1 VGAYLGEMPLALAA
15 TARAITELFADPVLT
30 IACVF
35 LIVVS
40 TGWIVVTRLIVRD
53 LRKAALKGR
62 RVPRIDVVAP
72 PRDIW
77 AYPPRDRSSSARDL
91 QPRSP

>member
-1 VGAYLGEMPLALAA
+1 MRLALAA

-30 IACVF
+30 VACVL

-40 TGWIVVTRLIVRD
+40 VGWLVVTRLIVREM
-53 LRKAALKGR
+53 RKAAFQGQ
-62 RVPRIDVVAP
+62 RVPRIDVVTP

-77 AYPPRDRSSSARDL
+77 AFPPPKVSATGTESRRPSL
-91 QPRSP
+91 

>member
-1 VGAYLGEMPLALAA
+1 MPNVLAA

-40 TGWIVVTRLIVRD
+40 VGWIVVTRLIVRG
-53 LRKAALKGR
+53 LRKAATKGR
-62 RVPRIDVVAP
+62 RVPRIDVIAA

-77 AYPPRDRSSSARDL
+77 SYPPRDRSGSGRDL
-91 QPRSP
+91 PARSP

>member
-1 VGAYLGEMPLALAA
+1 MHLVLAA
-15 TARAITELFADPVLT
+15 TARAITELFADPLLT

-35 LIVVS
+35 HIVVS
-40 TGWIVVTRLIVRD
+40 VGWLVIMRLSVRAMK
-53 LRKAALKGR
+53 KAASEGR

-77 AYPPRDRSSSARDL
+77 AYPPPPPLRTRARGL
-91 QPRSP
+91 RPSP

>member
-1 VGAYLGEMPLALAA
+1 MPTTLAA

-40 TGWIVVTRLIVRD
+40 VGWIVITRLIVRE
-53 LRKAALKGR
+53 LRNAAVKGR
-62 RVPRIDVVAP
+62 RAARIDVIAP

-77 AYPPRDRSSSARDL
+77 AYPPRDRSASGRDL